1 MNETRNSLDHNS
13 QYGIAKDNPWQSYVN
28 ISKLLQITVSLRT
41 EIVFVFTWDFDEVLK
56 LPPNFVSVYQTEPK
70 FKTNSNFASVCHVNR
85 HIRGTSK

>member
-41 EIVFVFTWDFDEVLK
+41 ETVFAFTWDFDEVLN
-56 LPPNFVSVYQTEPK
+56 LAPNFSSV
-70 FKTNSNFASVCHVNR
+70 
-85 HIRGTSK
+85 